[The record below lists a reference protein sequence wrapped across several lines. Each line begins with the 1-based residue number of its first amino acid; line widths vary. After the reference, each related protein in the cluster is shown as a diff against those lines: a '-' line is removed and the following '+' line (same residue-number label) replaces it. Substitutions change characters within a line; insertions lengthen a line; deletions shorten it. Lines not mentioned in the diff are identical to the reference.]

1 MSARTS
7 GTPRQ
12 LLDPKVLASLSNLE
26 LVARA
31 AVHGF
36 LNGLHRSPFFGFS
49 QEFAE
54 YRAYAEG
61 DDPRFIDWNVYARTD
76 RTYIKRYLGET
87 NTHLVILLDASASMG
102 FGSGAVNKLQYAKFL
117 AATLAY
123 LATRQHDAV
132 GLVVFDDE
140 VREHHPPSSQ
150 SGKLSSVLH
159 AIDRATPGTG
169 TDLGVPFQRF
179 RQYQSGR
186 GLVAVI
192 SDFYCD
198 PEEMIKSVQPLAY
211 QGQDVILFQLLD
223 PQELE
228 PDFKESVLLED
239 MESGE
244 AMEVSPIF
252 MHSRYRERIK
262 KHIAAL
268 SDAAA
273 GAAADH
279 TMVSIVEPLDTALR
293 NYLLFR
299 QRRG

>member
-54 YRAYAEG
+54 YRPYAEG

-169 TDLGVPFQRF
+169 TDLGVPFERF